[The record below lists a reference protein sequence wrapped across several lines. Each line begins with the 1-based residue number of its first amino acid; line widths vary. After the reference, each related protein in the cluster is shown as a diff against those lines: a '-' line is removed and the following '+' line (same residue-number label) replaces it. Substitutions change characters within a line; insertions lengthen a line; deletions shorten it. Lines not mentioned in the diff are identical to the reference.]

1 MTADRR
7 RAAQRLAQGDVT
19 CALCRGEELLTD
31 TRRGVAP
38 LLALLDSG
46 RDLTGYAAA
55 DKVVGKAAAFL
66 YVRLGVTHVYAP
78 VMSEPA
84 RAVLTAHGIEA
95 AWDTC
100 PPAIRNRAGDGY
112 CPMERAVWDLTD
124 PAEAEKVVR
133 WTLAALTA
141 AKG

>member
-1 MTADRR
+1 MTDTATPVPDRNPT
-7 RAAQRLAQGDVT
+7 L
-19 CALCRGEELLTD
+19 EELNAH
-31 TRRGVAP
+31 RGA
-38 LLALLDSG
+38 LAERMGIEVLE
-46 RDLTGYAAA
+46 AAA

-124 PAEAEKVVR
+124 PAEAEKAVR
-133 WTLAALTA
+133 RTLAALTA